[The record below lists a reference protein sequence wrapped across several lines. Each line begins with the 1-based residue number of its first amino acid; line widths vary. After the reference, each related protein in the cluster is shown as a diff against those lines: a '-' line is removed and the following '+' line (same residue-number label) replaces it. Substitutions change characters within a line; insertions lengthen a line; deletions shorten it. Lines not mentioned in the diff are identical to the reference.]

1 MLVER
6 EYGRPP
12 RMTVFVSALKLFRRR
27 PIPPLVTTI
36 EPHAP
41 AEEPEPVAE
50 GSPEHLLDRVAALV
64 ARRQELRASGASR
77 TELERNR
84 AEITRAQWDLS
95 RALIARHH
103 RV

>member
-1 MLVER
+1 MRAPAANVA
-6 EYGRPP
+6 PV
-12 RMTVFVSALKLFRRR
+12 TALKLFRRR
-27 PIPPLVTTI
+27 PIPPHVSTL
-36 EPHAP
+36 ESQAP

-50 GSPEHLLDRVAALV
+50 GSPEHLLDRVAGLV
-64 ARRQELRASGASR
+64 ARRQELRASNASR

-103 RV
+103 RA

>member
-1 MLVER
+1 MIVS
-6 EYGRPP
+6 
-12 RMTVFVSALKLFRRR
+12 MSALKLFRRR

-41 AEEPEPVAE
+41 AEEPEPVE

-77 TELERNR
+77 TDLERNR